1 MYFSIQQKNEISLYE
16 DRQLVL
22 KYLFLKYDEATMTEN
37 KITTVNQLRELYDF
51 PRGRA
56 KDKVLEALEK
66 HAINFISK
74 SPFLLISSISSNGKM
89 DVSPRGGTPGF
100 VKISDSGELL
110 IPDAK
115 GNNRLDSL
123 TNILETNTI
132 GLIFLLPGIDETLR
146 INGSA
151 YITTDESV
159 LNHFDSE
166 DKLPVSCLVIS
177 VEETF
182 LHCAKA
188 LMRSKLWRGDYQIAP
203 KDFPSMGVMLKDQ
216 LKSTDEAETRDEMI
230 QRYQKDL

>member
-1 MYFSIQQKNEISLYE
+1 MIRK
-16 DRQLVL
+16 D
-22 KYLFLKYDEATMTEN
+22 LFLNLDLESMTEN
-37 KITTVNQLRELYDF
+37 KITSVDQLRELYDF

-56 KDKVLEALEK
+56 KDKVLNALEK

-74 SPFLLISSISSNGKM
+74 SPFLLMSSISSDGKM
-89 DVSPRGGTPGF
+89 DVSPRGGAPGF
-100 VKISDSGELL
+100 VKISESGELL

-123 TNILETNTI
+123 TNILETRSI

-151 YITTDESV
+151 FITTDKSV
-159 LNHFDSE
+159 LDYFDSE
-166 DKLPVSCLVIS
+166 DKVPVSCLVIT

-188 LMRSKLWRGDYQIAP
+188 LMRSKLWRGNYQIEP

-216 LKSTDEAETRDEMI
+216 LKSNEEAETRDQMI
-230 QRYQKDL
+230 ERYQKDL